1 MAVFEFEGID
11 VDRCVRCGG
20 TWMDTGEVEMLGA
33 FDLAA
38 LDRVS
43 ATLAAA
49 PEVRRT
55 RRRCPR
61 CPRRLREVTIGVG
74 PVLTLDRCP
83 WGHGVWF
90 DRGEMLTLIHAFD
103 GDLLGPAGQFFSDL
117 YRNEVA
123 EPRGGG

>member
-1 MAVFEFEGID
+1 MCDLRSSTVIDRRYRLNSLATELTRHWYPMGQSVRLTQSAEVWGDHMCPVCGEPMAVFEFEGIG

-38 LDRVS
+38 LDRIS

-55 RRRCPR
+55 RP
-61 CPRRLREVTIGVG
+61 PLS
-74 PVLTLDRCP
+74 PLP
-83 WGHGVWF
+83 
-90 DRGEMLTLIHAFD
+90 
-103 GDLLGPAGQFFSDL
+103 Q
-117 YRNEVA
+117 
-123 EPRGGG
+123 GG